1 MERANGEAPSVPFA
15 WLARLF
21 GWLLAVYVR
30 VVAATARVTGTLT
43 VGQAVLVFWHEYNL
57 AAVAVMLARRG
68 DLRHVSFS
76 TRGFRGLVITSLLG
90 GVGVRAIPLP
100 DEGADR
106 AEARALTV
114 AMARLADEGYSLAV
128 TPDGPF
134 GPYRAAK
141 PGAAMV
147 ARAAGLPIVP
157 LAFRVTPELR
167 LLRRWDRHLVPLPF
181 GRIRI
186 VQGRALTVESRERI
200 GAFLPAMTSE
210 VERVSSHA
218 DWGSRGS
225 SR

>member
-1 MERANGEAPSVPFA
+1 VERANGEAPSVPFA

-30 VVAATARVTGTLT
+30 VVAATAHVSGTLT
-43 VGQAVLVFWHEYNL
+43 DGQAVLVFWHEYNL

-76 TRGFRGLVITSLLG
+76 TRGFRGLVITSLLD

-114 AMARLADEGYSLAV
+114 AMARLADQGYSLVV

-147 ARAAGLPIVP
+147 ARAAGLPILP
-157 LAFRVTPELR
+157 LAFRLRPALR
-167 LLRRWDRHLVPLPF
+167 LRRRWDRQLVPLPF

-186 VQGRALTVESRERI
+186 VEGEPLSLKRGDALRPQVTALDTE
-200 GAFLPAMTSE
+200 L
-210 VERVSSHA
+210 ERVSRLA
-218 DWGSRGS
+218 DGAER
-225 SR
+225 